1 MNAGESHI
9 CGVAQHGGNVHVISC
24 CLTILTSTRRAM
36 ASYNLGLLLV
46 DKGQIDGA
54 DGAVEAFKQC
64 LRKKKETSGECG
76 TTAMTPMRAPCSPS
90 ANTANQI
97 RIRA

>member
-1 MNAGESHI
+1 
-9 CGVAQHGGNVHVISC
+9 
-24 CLTILTSTRRAM
+24 M

-64 LRKKKETSGECG
+64 LRNKKRNERGVWDDRNDADARSMLAECQY
-76 TTAMTPMRAPCSPS
+76 SES
-90 ANTANQI
+90 DSD
-97 RIRA
+97 